1 MKNKKRLTIIV
12 SITLMLIFAVGNWYY
27 AAYKSAMRRAV
38 SLKKDTLSY
47 EDGEDSSETSNE
59 VIPEG
64 TEPEINNEEMS
75 EGTEPEINNEE
86 MSEGTEP
93 EINNEEML
101 EGTEPE
107 INNEEMPEGTELE
120 KSNEEIP
127 EGTKPEI
134 NNDGVSEGAV
144 VDKSETSLSLNEK
157 IDEVEVLEESD
168 IEIIESKNE
177 IIYYS
182 ADMTDTSYLEMLRLM
197 PELYEGLTYNG
208 NEQSL
213 IKSAE
218 KAQGFSIVY
227 GCSSSENVYP
237 TEWYNDYRYLKRKDA
252 GKYFV
257 FYKKADDG
265 NEYSIPAGAVTIS
278 PATMSVTAT
287 GFTGAYD
294 GGDHGITINAP
305 SDATVKYGKSDGSYT
320 LNSCPVYKDAGTYT
334 VYYQVTKANYKT
346 VTGSQ
351 TVVIS
356 PKTVSVTWENKTSFE
371 YNGQPHAP
379 AIEEEISG
387 VNGET
392 LHITRT
398 TNKNKGDYTSTASIS
413 SVTGGQANK
422 ANYKLTNQ
430 TKDYSITARPLT
442 DTSISISLDVS
453 EYVYDKTE
461 HKPVVSITDNLSGE
475 KVALVGNDDYT
486 VAYSDNINAG
496 TAKVNITGKGNY
508 SGKIEKTF
516 TINKRPVTVTPD
528 NKNVEYGS
536 ADVALTY
543 TAEGLVEGDKLV
555 GINLSRESGTD
566 IGTYN
571 ISASADDDANPNY
584 IITFVNGTYYI
595 IPRATKIK
603 ITLSQDE
610 YVYSGKECK
619 PSVTVVNAEND
630 EEIPFYE
637 YQVNYTNNKDAGT
650 ATVTVSDRPDS
661 KNYNIEANS
670 VDFTIIPKPIT
681 VEAED
686 KTKGYGDEDPTFTYK
701 VTEGELAENDELT
714 GLSFVR
720 AQGDEIGNYT
730 IEIEQKVGSNPNY
743 EILFG
748 SGTLTIIKGT
758 IKNTAVNGVE
768 AVYDG
773 KSHKLDVTIPEKATV
788 TYALEKGKYTL
799 EDNPEFKDAG
809 TYTVYYKIEIDDNYE
824 TIEGA
829 KDVVISPKK
838 ITLTTTDKTKFCGE
852 DDPTFGYTVDEM
864 VGDDTLEGV
873 TITRESGEEAGEYLL
888 QASVDKDKNPNY
900 DITIVNAGKLTIE
913 NKEPGTV
920 EITNPE
926 TSNAGGAALEESSEG
941 IISKVELTDEEKE
954 AQEDGK
960 NIYIFLEVGDISNN
974 VSAAD
979 KKLVEDLINSS
990 FEELGIEAD
999 KSDVELK
1006 VGMYL
1011 DINLYKQI
1019 EGESKEKISETAG
1032 AVAISIQIPENLRK
1046 DDRIFYIVRIHDGV
1060 ATLIKPFQSGN
1071 TLTFETDQFSTYALV
1086 YIDKVDLSKTEE
1098 KTADTPAT
1106 DTPAVDT
1113 KTTETAQTT
1122 KVTPKAE
1129 TTPTIKATSDKST
1142 QVNATAST
1150 KTGDDFNTGILLCM
1164 MSISLLGAVGLTII
1178 EKKTNE

>member
-12 SITLMLIFAVGNWYY
+12 SITLILIFAVGSWYY

-47 EDGEDSSETSNE
+47 EDGEDSSEISNE

-64 TEPEINNEEMS
+64 TEPEINNEEI
-75 EGTEPEINNEE
+75 P
-86 MSEGTEP
+86 EGTEP

-101 EGTEPE
+101 EGTEPEINNEEMPEGTEPE

-144 VDKSETSLSLNEK
+144 VDKSETSLSLNAN

-168 IEIIESKNE
+168 IEIIEPKNE

-182 ADMTDTSYLEMLRLM
+182 ANMIDTSYLEMLRLM

-237 TEWYNDYRYLKRKDA
+237 TEWYDNYRSLKRKDA
-252 GKYFV
+252 GTYVV

-265 NEYSIPAGAVTIS
+265 TEYSIPAGPVTIS

-334 VYYQVTKANYKT
+334 VYYQVTKANYET

-371 YNGQPHAP
+371 YEFNGQPHAP
-379 AIEEEISG
+379 GIQEIIG
-387 VNGET
+387 VNEET

-398 TNKNKGDYTSTASIS
+398 TETNSGNYTSTASIS

-430 TKDYSITARPLT
+430 KKDYSITARPLT

-475 KVALVGNDDYT
+475 EVALVGNDDYT
-486 VAYSDNINAG
+486 VAYSDNINTG

-571 ISASADDDANPNY
+571 ISASADDDDNPNY

-610 YVYSGKECK
+610 YVYSGNECK

-730 IEIEQKVGSNPNY
+730 IEIEQKAGSNPNY

-748 SGTLTIIKGT
+748 SGTLKITKGT
-758 IKNTAVNGVE
+758 IKNTAVNGVT

-799 EDNPEFKDAG
+799 
-809 TYTVYYKIEIDDNYE
+809 
-824 TIEGA
+824 
-829 KDVVISPKK
+829 
-838 ITLTTTDKTKFCGE
+838 
-852 DDPTFGYTVDEM
+852 
-864 VGDDTLEGV
+864 
-873 TITRESGEEAGEYLL
+873 
-888 QASVDKDKNPNY
+888 
-900 DITIVNAGKLTIE
+900 
-913 NKEPGTV
+913 
-920 EITNPE
+920 
-926 TSNAGGAALEESSEG
+926 
-941 IISKVELTDEEKE
+941 
-954 AQEDGK
+954 
-960 NIYIFLEVGDISNN
+960 
-974 VSAAD
+974 
-979 KKLVEDLINSS
+979 
-990 FEELGIEAD
+990 
-999 KSDVELK
+999 
-1006 VGMYL
+1006 
-1011 DINLYKQI
+1011 
-1019 EGESKEKISETAG
+1019 
-1032 AVAISIQIPENLRK
+1032 
-1046 DDRIFYIVRIHDGV
+1046 
-1060 ATLIKPFQSGN
+1060 
-1071 TLTFETDQFSTYALV
+1071 
-1086 YIDKVDLSKTEE
+1086 
-1098 KTADTPAT
+1098 
-1106 DTPAVDT
+1106 
-1113 KTTETAQTT
+1113 
-1122 KVTPKAE
+1122 
-1129 TTPTIKATSDKST
+1129 
-1142 QVNATAST
+1142 
-1150 KTGDDFNTGILLCM
+1150 
-1164 MSISLLGAVGLTII
+1164 
-1178 EKKTNE
+1178 